1 MWIRKPQKQDFRFRW
16 SIYIVLF
23 AVLMFTAARF
33 ALFEWYRPLFE
44 GLSAPEIRS
53 AFFNGLRFD
62 FSCIALFLGPLIFL
76 LNLPVNSRRWAKWL
90 LYIIS
95 LVLLIMAGV
104 LAADLIYFPK
114 VNRHI
119 AEEIVQISH
128 DWDFVISYM
137 FGPALWP
144 LLGLLAAFAAA
155 VLFIRYKIKTRFAPD
170 FGSPLAEGGKFLLI
184 IALIVLGIRGH
195 LGAGKALGVADV
207 YNYARTPA
215 AAALTTN
222 GVFTAYQV
230 GRKGRVDTEN
240 PFPADKAILVAREQ
254 LFSPDETAM
263 DARYP
268 LMRSKEGATDLKNI
282 NIVIVLL
289 EGWHPRFIDSLSG
302 GSYGVTPVFD
312 KIVAEGVTFNNAYA
326 AGLRSIF
333 GFAAVLAGVPLVPGL
348 PMFGYGLE
356 MSSLSPMPKNFA
368 DAGYYTL
375 FAQTSKR
382 DSYRLC
388 ALASFLGMQDSFG
401 WEDIPQLLPYQDKA
415 PFGYDYDAL
424 MFAADKIK
432 NRKEKNFFAMVFT
445 GITHEPFA
453 RTLPQFNKYE
463 GDDWD
468 SGFKNTLAYADW
480 SIGEFLN
487 KAKEDD
493 WFDNTIF
500 IFLADHTSGA
510 KTDSLYDKFRI
521 PMVMYAPKILPA
533 VRRNITVSQLDLAP
547 TIYALTGI
555 NVPYTAFGRN
565 IFDNSREDE
574 RFAFVSEGVNIG
586 LITPKGA
593 VRHSG
598 KQLLGVEPVQEDFD
612 ASAAGEKLQ
621 ALDKAAY
628 TLLKENRWFK
638 HE

>member
-1 MWIRKPQKQDFRFRW
+1 
-16 SIYIVLF
+16 
-23 AVLMFTAARF
+23 
-33 ALFEWYRPLFE
+33 
-44 GLSAPEIRS
+44 
-53 AFFNGLRFD
+53 
-62 FSCIALFLGPLIFL
+62 
-76 LNLPVNSRRWAKWL
+76 
-90 LYIIS
+90 
-95 LVLLIMAGV
+95 
-104 LAADLIYFPK
+104 
-114 VNRHI
+114 
-119 AEEIVQISH
+119 
-128 DWDFVISYM
+128 
-137 FGPALWP
+137 
-144 LLGLLAAFAAA
+144 
-155 VLFIRYKIKTRFAPD
+155 
-170 FGSPLAEGGKFLLI
+170 
-184 IALIVLGIRGH
+184 
-195 LGAGKALGVADV
+195 
-207 YNYARTPA
+207 
-215 AAALTTN
+215 
-222 GVFTAYQV
+222 
-230 GRKGRVDTEN
+230 
-240 PFPADKAILVAREQ
+240 
-254 LFSPDETAM
+254 
-263 DARYP
+263 
-268 LMRSKEGATDLKNI
+268 MRSKEGATDLKNI

-487 KAKEDD
+487 KAKEDG

-565 IFDNSREDE
+565 IFDNSREEE

>member
-1 MWIRKPQKQDFRFRW
+1 MWIRKPRKTDFRFRW
-16 SIYIVLF
+16 SIYIVII
-23 AVLMFTAARF
+23 AVFMFLAARL
-33 ALFEWYRPLFE
+33 ALFNCYEPVFAS
-44 GLSAPEIRS
+44 LSPAEIKS
-53 AFFNGLRFD
+53 AFLNGLRFD
-62 FSCIALFLGPLIFL
+62 FSAIAVFLGPLLFL

-119 AEEIVQISH
+119 AEEIIQISH
-128 DWDFVISYM
+128 DWDFVFSYM
-137 FGPALWP
+137 FGPALLP
-144 LLGLLAAFAAA
+144 LLGLLSVFAVA
-155 VLFIRYKIKTRFAPD
+155 VLFIRYKINRNFAPE
-170 FGSPLAEGGKFLLI
+170 FGSPWAEGGKLLLI
-184 IALIVLGIRGH
+184 IVLIILGIRGH
-195 LGAGKALGVADV
+195 LGSGKSLGVADV
-207 YNYARTPA
+207 YNYTSNPA
-215 AAALTTN
+215 GAALTMN
-222 GVFTAYQV
+222 GIFTAYQV
-230 GRKGRVDTEN
+230 GRKGWVDTEN
-240 PFPADKAILVAREQ
+240 NFDPQEAIRITREQ
-254 LFSPDETAM
+254 LFSPDEAAP
-263 DARYP
+263 DALYP
-268 LMRSKEGATDLKNI
+268 LMRQRQAETDLKNI
-282 NIVIVLL
+282 NIMIILL

-302 GSYGVTPVFD
+302 GSYGITPVFD
-312 KIVAEGVTFNNAYA
+312 KIVQEGVTFNNAYA
-326 AGLRSIF
+326 TGLRSMF

-356 MSSLSPMPKNFA
+356 MSALSPMPKNFA

-388 ALASFLGMQDSFG
+388 ALASFLGMKDSFG
-401 WEDIPQLLPYQDKA
+401 WEDIPQLLEYKDKA

-424 MFAADKIK
+424 MFAAEKIK
-432 NRKEKNFFAMVFT
+432 NRKEKNFLAMVFT

-453 RTLPQFNKYE
+453 RTLPQFEKYA

-468 SGFKNTLAYADW
+468 TGFKNTLFYADW
-480 SIGEFLN
+480 SIGEFLK
-487 KAKEDD
+487 KAKEDG

-500 IFLADHTSGA
+500 IFVADHTSGA

-521 PMVMYAPKILPA
+521 PLVMYAPKILPA
-533 VRRNITVSQLDLAP
+533 VRRNITVSQLDLVP
-547 TIYALTGI
+547 TIYALTGLS
-555 NVPYTAFGRN
+555 VPYTAFGRN
-565 IFDNSREDE
+565 MFDKSRENE

-586 LITPKGA
+586 LITPQGA

-598 KQLLGVEPVQEDFD
+598 KQILGTEAKSPDFD
-612 ASAAGEKLQ
+612 PAPVEGKLL

>member
-1 MWIRKPQKQDFRFRW
+1 MWIKKPQKTDFRFRW
-16 SIYIVLF
+16 SIYIVLL
-23 AVLMFTAARF
+23 AALMFTAARL
-33 ALFEWYRPLFE
+33 ALFECYHSFFAALT
-44 GLSAPEIRS
+44 AQEIKS
-53 AFFNGLRFD
+53 AFLNGLRFD
-62 FSCIALFLGPLIFL
+62 FSCIALFLGPLVFL

-95 LVLLIMAGV
+95 LVLLILAGL

-119 AEEIVQISH
+119 AEEIIQISH

-144 LLGLLAAFAAA
+144 LLGLLAVFAAA
-155 VLFIRYKIKTRFAPD
+155 IFFIRYKIKTSFKPE
-170 FGSPLAEGGKFLLI
+170 FGSPLAEGGKLLLI
-184 IALIVLGIRGH
+184 IILIVMGIRGH
-195 LGAGKALGVADV
+195 LGIGKSLDVADV
-207 YNYARTPA
+207 YNYAQTPS
-215 AAALTTN
+215 AAALTLN
-222 GVFTAYQV
+222 GAFTAYQV
-230 GRKGRVDTEN
+230 GRKGQVDIEN
-240 PFPADKAILVAREQ
+240 PFPAEEAILIAREE
-254 LFSPDETAM
+254 LFSPDEIAA

-268 LMRSKEGATDLKNI
+268 LMRTKQEASNLKDI
-282 NIVIVLL
+282 NIMIVLL
-289 EGWHPRFIDSLSG
+289 EGWHPRFVDSLSG

-312 KIVAEGVTFNNAYA
+312 KIVSEGVVFNNAYA
-326 AGLRSIF
+326 SGLRSMF

-356 MSSLSPMPKNFA
+356 MNALSSMPKNFS

-388 ALASFLGMQDSFG
+388 ALASFLGMQDSYG
-401 WEDIPQLLPYQDKA
+401 WEDIPELLPYEEKA

-453 RTLPQFNKYE
+453 RTLPQFDKYT

-480 SIGEFLN
+480 SIGEFLE
-487 KAKEDD
+487 KAKQDG

-500 IFLADHTSGA
+500 IFVADHTSGA

-521 PMVMYAPKILPA
+521 PLVMYAPKILPA
-533 VRRNITVSQLDLAP
+533 VRRNITVSQMDLAP
-547 TIYALTGI
+547 TIYALTGLS
-555 NVPYTAFGRN
+555 VPYTAFGRN
-565 IFDNSREDE
+565 IFDRSRENE

-593 VRHSG
+593 IRHSG
-598 KQLLGVEPVQEDFD
+598 TQLLSTEALQDDFD
-612 ASAAGEKLQ
+612 PVSAAKKLQ

-628 TLLKENRWFK
+628 TLLKENRWFE